1 LELLDVAVAMPAS
14 LRLESGAV
22 ALVTRLARLSHQA
35 SREGESGIMVMVQT
49 IVTLLYYALVAFV
62 CVLLIWNLIR
72 TRDWK
77 EEVLYVIVL
86 IPFLLRLFWLK

>member
-1 LELLDVAVAMPAS
+1 M
-14 LRLESGAV
+14 
-22 ALVTRLARLSHQA
+22 VTL
-35 SREGESGIMVMVQT
+35 QT
-49 IVTLLYYALVAFV
+49 IVTILYYALVVFV
-62 CVLLIWNLIR
+62 SVMLIWNLIR

>member
-1 LELLDVAVAMPAS
+1 MAM
-14 LRLESGAV
+14 L
-22 ALVTRLARLSHQA
+22 
-35 SREGESGIMVMVQT
+35 QT
-49 IVTLLYYALVAFV
+49 IVTFLYYALVVFV
-62 CVLLIWNLIR
+62 SVMLIWNLIR

>member
-1 LELLDVAVAMPAS
+1 M
-14 LRLESGAV
+14 
-22 ALVTRLARLSHQA
+22 VTL
-35 SREGESGIMVMVQT
+35 QT
-49 IVTLLYYALVAFV
+49 IVTLLYHALVVFV
-62 CVLLIWNLIR
+62 SVMLIWNLIR

>member
-1 LELLDVAVAMPAS
+1 M
-14 LRLESGAV
+14 
-22 ALVTRLARLSHQA
+22 VTL
-35 SREGESGIMVMVQT
+35 QT
-49 IVTLLYYALVAFV
+49 IVTILYYALVAFV
-62 CVLLIWNLIR
+62 SVMLIWNLIR